1 MLDTRLKRIAQ
12 RPSWNQISAPAL
24 SRQVHLRFLW
34 SNLPLFARRRRR
46 DLDSQIYLPIYPNR
60 HLTRSIDRLLRA
72 RKLIVKTD
80 PLAQVVHEILA
91 HEVWERARVRA
102 CLCVYLCLKIVSFL
116 FISQKSCPSVHWQI
130 CILICLFSSAIQSVS
145 QSVNFRLALQFMCR
159 MCRTNERTNEQSSIA
174 AK

>member
-34 SNLPLFARRRRR
+34 SNLLLFARRRRR
-46 DLDSQIYLPIYPNR
+46 DLDPQIYLPIYPNR

-91 HEVWERARVRA
+91 HEVWERSRARA
-102 CLCVYLCLKIVSFL
+102 CLLVCVSLPKNSKLPLHISEIMSVRPSIGKSAYWFVCFL
-116 FISQKSCPSVHWQI
+116 LPF
-130 CILICLFSSAIQSVS
+130 S
-145 QSVNFRLALQFMCR
+145 QSASQSTFVSLCSSCAECAE
-159 MCRTNERTNEQSSIA
+159 RTNERTNKVQ
-174 AK
+174 